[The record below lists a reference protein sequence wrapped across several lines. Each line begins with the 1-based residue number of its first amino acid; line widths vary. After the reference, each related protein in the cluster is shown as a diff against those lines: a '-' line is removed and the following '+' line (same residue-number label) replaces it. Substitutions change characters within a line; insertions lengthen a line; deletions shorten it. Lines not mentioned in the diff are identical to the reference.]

1 MRALPTLLFLLALNL
16 VLGLLLFRQQASF
29 SPLPPLDPALPRLV
43 LLSEMP
49 GASASPVA
57 VQLEPAPNAP
67 VVTGILDAAP
77 PAPGTV
83 VTAVPDASPPAAEP
97 APTQPIAAPA
107 AAPVVPP
114 APPALASTATEAAP
128 PPPAT
133 VAEAPP
139 AVVSVP
145 PPPPPPPPPER
156 CLRLVG
162 FGDQLAAQRAQRRLQ
177 PQVDAATL
185 HLRTERSVRN
195 YWVYLPAAANRQA
208 ALEISRRLTEK
219 GLSDFFV
226 TTAGANPNAISLGVF
241 RSRAN
246 AESRQKQVV
255 NAGFAAEIAE
265 RAEETQVYDL
275 DLRFRREEPL
285 DWARALP
292 DFRGLRAEALNC
304 PTRG

>member
-29 SPLPPLDPALPRLV
+29 SPLPPPDPAIPRLV
-43 LLSEMP
+43 LLSELP
-49 GASASPVA
+49 GASPTPVP

-67 VVTGILDAAP
+67 VVTGILDTAP

-83 VTAVPDASPPAAEP
+83 VSAVTDPTLVSPPAAPRPAPTPPPASPPA
-97 APTQPIAAPA
+97 
-107 AAPVVPP
+107 VV
-114 APPALASTATEAAP
+114 ASTPE
-128 PPPAT
+128 PPPAI
-133 VAEAPP
+133 VDVPPPEPRPEPPP
-139 AVVSVP
+139 AVVSTLP
-145 PPPPPPPPPER
+145 PPAER

-177 PQVDAATL
+177 TQVDEAKL
-185 HLRTERSVRN
+185 HTRTERNVRS
-195 YWVYLPAAANRQA
+195 YWVYLPPSANRQA
-208 ALEISRRLTEK
+208 ALETSRRLAEK

-241 RSRAN
+241 SSRAN
-246 AESRQKQVV
+246 AERRQKQVV
-255 NAGFAAEIAE
+255 SAGFAAEIAE
-265 RAEETQVYDL
+265 RAEETQIHDL
-275 DLRFRREEPL
+275 DLRWRREEPL

-304 PTRG
+304 PPRG